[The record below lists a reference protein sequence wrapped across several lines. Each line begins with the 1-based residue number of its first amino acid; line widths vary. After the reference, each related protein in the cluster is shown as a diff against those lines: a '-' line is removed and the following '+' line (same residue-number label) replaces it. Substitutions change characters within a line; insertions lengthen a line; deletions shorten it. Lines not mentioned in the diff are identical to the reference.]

1 MNKHL
6 FKTNIKVFLCNSV
19 GCLEKNQEL
28 QLPLYFVNMLK
39 CLCLNFLFHK
49 YSKASLNSF
58 LFKKKTISFIEA
70 GSYSTNKI
78 SSIKVKQLEKKN
90 ASKQKQNQK
99 EQESIL
105 ILGYITIHLY

>member
-1 MNKHL
+1 MKKHL

-78 SSIKVKQLEKKN
+78 SSIKVKQLEKK
-90 ASKQKQNQK
+90 
-99 EQESIL
+99 
-105 ILGYITIHLY
+105 THLNKNKTKKNKRVS